1 MLFVSMWLYIIF
13 IFGRMTVKQIGEIH
27 LLESKKKN
35 KLNQI
40 FEIEE
45 DKRSNCVKC
54 LNSMGVDT
62 IKLRSMN
69 CC

>member
-1 MLFVSMWLYIIF
+1 
-13 IFGRMTVKQIGEIH
+13 MTVKQVGEIH

>member
-1 MLFVSMWLYIIF
+1 
-13 IFGRMTVKQIGEIH
+13 MTVKQVGEIH

-35 KLNQI
+35 KLTQI

-45 DKRSNCVKC
+45 DKRSDCVKR
-54 LNSMGVDT
+54 LNSMGVNT
-62 IKLRSMN
+62 RKLRSMN